1 MKISKKI
8 VIIGGGVLVLAAA
21 AGAVVMGNQG
31 LSVET
36 AKAERTAVQDWY
48 TEEGVLSFGDIS
60 QVISQVSGAVKEI
73 PVHENDRV
81 EKGDILVVIDSTDYE
96 YAASLAQDTLD
107 GLTAK
112 LDQSRIGQVMTV
124 SPQEYLSSA
133 KKEAEAAEAALQSAK
148 TVYEASKALHE
159 TGDISRAEYEQNE
172 AAYQQAELSG
182 EQAKSRYEE
191 SRSLLN
197 SLKGE
202 GIDERT
208 VNQRFYDSVLK
219 ELEAQVSAQKTQVD
233 QLNDKLEKCTIR
245 AEESGIVTSLPVKG
259 ASMIQAG
266 ETAAVIKGQDGAFA
280 EADVLT
286 SAVPYIHDG
295 TPVKAVFKARGNEK
309 TYEGTV
315 SDVYEFA
322 EKGTS
327 ALGLSE
333 YRVHVKAELA
343 ENEELKGME
352 GYGVNVRFLLYDNES
367 ALTVPADAVFEVDGD
382 SFVFTVEDGK
392 AKTVPVT
399 LEYKTGTTAVI
410 ESGVGEGD
418 VVIARADEEGLYD
431 GAKVKAEKLK

>member
-8 VIIGGGVLVLAAA
+8 VMIGGGIIVLAAA
-21 AGAVVMGNQG
+21 AGTVIMGNQG
-31 LSVET
+31 LSVEI
-36 AKAERTAVQDWY
+36 AAAEQTAVQDWY
-48 TEEGVLSFGDIS
+48 TEEGVLSFGDTS

-73 PVHENDRV
+73 LVHENDRV
-81 EKGDILVVIDSTDYE
+81 EKGDILMVIDSTDYE

-133 KKEAEAAEAALQSAK
+133 KKETEAAEAALQSAR
-148 TVYEASKALHE
+148 TVYEASKALYE
-159 TGDISRAEYEQNE
+159 TGDISRAEYELNE
-172 AAYQQAELSG
+172 AAYQQAELAG

-197 SLKGE
+197 SLKDE

-219 ELEAQVSAQKTQVD
+219 ELEAQVSAQKTQVE

-245 AEESGIVTSLPVKG
+245 AEESGIVTSFPAKG

-266 ETAAVIKGQDGAFA
+266 ETVAVIKGQDGAFA

-286 SAVPYIHDG
+286 SAVPYIHKG
-295 TPVKAVFKARGNEK
+295 TQVKAAFKVRGSER
-309 TYEGTV
+309 TYEGSV
-315 SDVYEFA
+315 SDIYKFA

-343 ENEELKGME
+343 ENEGLSGME
-352 GYGVNVRFLLYDNES
+352 GYGVNVRFLLYDNEN
-367 ALTVPADAVFEVDGD
+367 ALTVPADAVFEVDGE

-392 AKTVPVT
+392 AKTTPVT
-399 LEYKTGTTAVI
+399 LEYKTGTIAVV
-410 ESGVGEGD
+410 ESGIGEGD
-418 VVIARADEEGLYD
+418 AVIARADEEGLYD
-431 GAKVKAEKLK
+431 GAKVKMSKK

>member
-8 VIIGGGVLVLAAA
+8 LIIGGGIVVLAAV
-21 AGAVVMGNQG
+21 AGTVVMGNQG

-36 AKAERTAVQDWY
+36 AAAERTAVQDWY
-48 TEEGVLSFGDIS
+48 TEEGVLSFGDTN

-73 PVHENDRV
+73 HVHENDRV
-81 EKGDILVVIDSTDYE
+81 EKGDILVVIDSTDYG

-107 GLTAK
+107 GLMAK

-148 TVYEASKALHE
+148 TVYEASKALYE
-159 TGDISRAEYEQNE
+159 TGDISRAELEQNE
-172 AAYQQAELSG
+172 AAYQQAEFSG

-197 SLKGE
+197 GLKSE

-208 VNQRFYDSVLK
+208 VNKRFYDSVLK

-245 AEESGIVTSLPVKG
+245 ADESGIVTSLPVKG
-259 ASMIQAG
+259 SSMIQAG

-286 SAVPYIHDG
+286 SAVPYIHEG
-295 TPVKAVFKARGNEK
+295 TPVKAVFRVRGSEK
-309 TYEGTV
+309 TYEGSV

-333 YRVHVKAELA
+333 YRVHVKAELT

-352 GYGVNVRFLLYDNES
+352 GYGVNVQFLLYENEN
-367 ALTVPADAVFEVDGD
+367 ALTVPADAVFEVDGE
-382 SFVFTVEDGK
+382 SFVFTVEDKK
-392 AKTVPVT
+392 AKTTPVI

-410 ESGVGEGD
+410 GSGIGVGD
-418 VVIARADEEGLYD
+418 VVIARADEEGLYS
-431 GAKVKAEKLK
+431 GAKVKISKLK

>member
-1 MKISKKI
+1 
-8 VIIGGGVLVLAAA
+8 
-21 AGAVVMGNQG
+21 
-31 LSVET
+31 
-36 AKAERTAVQDWY
+36 
-48 TEEGVLSFGDIS
+48 
-60 QVISQVSGAVKEI
+60 
-73 PVHENDRV
+73 
-81 EKGDILVVIDSTDYE
+81 
-96 YAASLAQDTLD
+96 
-107 GLTAK
+107 
-112 LDQSRIGQVMTV
+112 MTV

-133 KKEAEAAEAALQSAK
+133 KKEADAAEAALQSAK
-148 TVYEASKALHE
+148 TVYEASKVLYE

-172 AAYQQAELSG
+172 AAYQQAEFSG

-197 SLKGE
+197 GLKSE

-208 VNQRFYDSVLK
+208 VNKRFYDSVLK

-245 AEESGIVTSLPVKG
+245 ADESGIVTSLPVKG
-259 ASMIQAG
+259 SSMIQAG

-286 SAVPYIHDG
+286 SAVPYIHEG
-295 TPVKAVFKARGNEK
+295 TPMKAVFRVRGSEK
-309 TYEGTV
+309 TYEGSV

-333 YRVHVKAELA
+333 YRVHVKAELT

-352 GYGVNVRFLLYDNES
+352 GYGVNVQFLLYENEN
-367 ALTVPADAVFEVDGD
+367 ALTVPADAVFEVDGE
-382 SFVFTVEDGK
+382 SFVFTVEDKK
-392 AKTVPVT
+392 AKTTPVI

-410 ESGVGEGD
+410 GSGIGAGV
-418 VVIARADEEGLYD
+418 VVIARADEEGLYS
-431 GAKVKAEKLK
+431 GAKVKISKLK